1 MKTNSEKYS
10 VIYIYICIQQIYIIH
25 NEFTYKNLKC
35 LRMLRFTRNIYWFR
49 ETTKE
54 LYFIS

>member
-1 MKTNSEKYS
+1 MKTNSEKYNK
-10 VIYIYICIQQIYIIH
+10 YICIQQIHIIH

-35 LRMLRFTRNIYWFR
+35 LRMLRFTQNIYWFR
-49 ETTKE
+49 EITKE